1 MQISNIPEA
10 FSLSIRLK
18 LISCLLNGEK
28 TFKELKQITKA
39 TDGNIISV
47 CNYPNWKNG
56 DILNRK
62 KLYAEKD
69 LKQVIR

>member
-39 TDGNIISV
+39 TDGNISV
-47 CNYPNWKNG
+47 QLSKLEEW

>member
-39 TDGNIISV
+39 TDGNISV
-47 CNYPNWKNG
+47 QLSKLEEWG
-56 DILNRK
+56 ILNRK

>member
-39 TDGNIISV
+39 TVISV

>member
-39 TDGNIISV
+39 QMVISV